1 LKALVTGAGGQLG
14 AALGRALAPSGA
26 TLLERA
32 GLDVRD
38 AERVARTLREARPD
52 VVFNASAYNA
62 VDAAEQDPG
71 AAFEV
76 NALAVLHLGR
86 ACREAGALLLH
97 FSTDY
102 VFDGGDSAPIPEER
116 CPRPLSVYGASKLAG
131 EALAAASGAA
141 HVVVRTSALF
151 ATGGSRVKGGSFVE
165 RILERARSGQALR
178 VVSDQVFAPT
188 YAPDLARAAIA
199 LAESG
204 ARGLFHVTNEGA
216 CSWHELAVAA
226 LEAAGLAAP
235 VAPINA
241 SDLGA
246 PAARPRYSVLD
257 TSRYRALGLSPL
269 RHWRDALREM
279 LGD

>member
-1 LKALVTGAGGQLG
+1 LKALVAGAGGQLG
-14 AALGRALAPSGA
+14 AALGRELPGA
-26 TLLERA
+26 TRLLRGE
-32 GLDVRD
+32 LDVRD
-38 AERVARTLREARPD
+38 ADAALRVVGDARPD

-62 VDAAEQDPG
+62 VDGAESDPAG
-71 AAFEV
+71 AFAV

-86 ACREAGALLLH
+86 ACRAAGALLVH

-102 VFDGGDSAPIPEER
+102 VFDGSDERPIPEER
-116 CPRPLSVYGASKLAG
+116 APRPISVYGASKLAG

-165 RILERARSGQALR
+165 RILERARGGQPLR

-188 YAPDLARAAIA
+188 YAPDLARAAVA
-199 LAESG
+199 LARSG

-226 LEAAGLAAP
+226 LAEAGVRAP
-235 VAPINA
+235 VAAISA
-241 SDLGA
+241 SELSA

-257 TSRYRALGLSPL
+257 TGRYRALGLPPM
-269 RHWRDALREM
+269 RPWRDALKEM
-279 LGD
+279 LAT

>member
-1 LKALVTGAGGQLG
+1 
-14 AALGRALAPSGA
+14 
-26 TLLERA
+26 
-32 GLDVRD
+32 LDVCD
-38 AERVARTLREARPD
+38 AESVARTLRDARPD

-62 VDAAEQDPG
+62 VDAAEGDPG

-86 ACREAGALLLH
+86 ACREAGALLVH

-131 EALAAASGAA
+131 EALAAASGTA

-204 ARGLFHVTNEGA
+204 ARGLVHVTNDGA

-257 TSRYRALGLSPL
+257 TSRYRALGLPPL
-269 RHWRDALREM
+269 RHWRAALREM
-279 LGD
+279 LEEARQA